1 MAISTAIKSAVT
13 SAFSAMS
20 SMETAVVLVR
30 NNSNPTYNATTGAIT
45 YSSTSYSFNSIIV
58 KYERNE
64 IDGTNVLTT
73 DSKMI
78 FPQTRVSVTPKTTDT
93 ITISSVTWEIKS
105 IDQDPASATWTIQI
119 RKA

>member
-1 MAISTAIKSAVT
+1 MAINTAIKSAVAA
-13 SAFSAMS
+13 AFSAMS
-20 SMETAVVLVR
+20 SLETAVVLVR

-45 YSSTSYSFNSIIV
+45 YSSTSYSFNSLIV

-64 IDGTNVLTT
+64 IDGSNVIAT

-78 FPQTRVSVTPKTTDT
+78 FPQSRLAVTPKTTDT
-93 ITISSVTWEIKS
+93 FTISGATWEIKS

-119 RKA
+119 RRA